1 VSTTVFPPLELL
13 EIAAAMQGMQG
24 ILPLHKHAMP
34 VYLALTKNF
43 LAIQSACRALEL
55 ITTLTQQLLYVLHAR
70 PTLLAVLST
79 Q

>member
-1 VSTTVFPPLELL
+1 MSTIVFPPLELL
-13 EIAAAMQGMQG
+13 EIAAAMQG

-34 VYLALTKNF
+34 VLLALTKTF

-70 PTLLAVLST
+70 PTLLVVLST

>member
-13 EIAAAMQGMQG
+13 EIAAAMQG

-34 VYLALTKNF
+34 VYRALTKTF

>member
-1 VSTTVFPPLELL
+1 VSTTVFPLLELL
-13 EIAAAMQGMQG
+13 EIAAATQG

-34 VYLALTKNF
+34 VLLALTKTF

-55 ITTLTQQLLYVLHAR
+55 ITTLTQQLLCVLHVL